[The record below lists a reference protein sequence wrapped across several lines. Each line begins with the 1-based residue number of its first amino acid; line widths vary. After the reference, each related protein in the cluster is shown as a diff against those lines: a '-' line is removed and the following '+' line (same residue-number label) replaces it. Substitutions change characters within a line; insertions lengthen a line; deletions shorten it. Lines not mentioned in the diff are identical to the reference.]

1 MTVAPVF
8 SVDVGVGVADVLEVA
23 VDGLVVVV
31 VGLWADVDSG
41 VATEVVVL
49 PLTVVWTLIGTLI
62 IGACV

>member
-1 MTVAPVF
+1 VDPVF

>member
-1 MTVAPVF
+1 M
-8 SVDVGVGVADVLEVA
+8 LEVA
-23 VDGLVVVV
+23 VDGLVVVA

-41 VATEVVVL
+41 VPAEVAGL

>member
-1 MTVAPVF
+1 MDFVCW
-8 SVDVGVGVADVLEVA
+8 VDVGVGVVLEVA
-23 VDGLVVVV
+23 VDGLVVVA

-41 VATEVVVL
+41 VGTEVAEL